1 MSTAMLSG
9 TVMVIGG
16 GHGGIGQAIAEKAV
30 ANGATVMIWDLS
42 PGAPREGQHAIACD
56 LTSEEAVQ
64 AAFDETVSRFGKIHS
79 LVNCAGITGP
89 TAPVERYALADWQRV
104 FAINLTSAFL
114 TSRAVA
120 GHMREAG
127 YGRIV
132 NLASIAGKEGNAN
145 QSAYSASKAAMIGL
159 TKSQGKELATSGV
172 LVNCIAPAIIETEL
186 IFQMPEEQ
194 RAAVLAK
201 VPMGRAGK
209 PAEIA
214 ELAIWL
220 ASDRCS
226 FTTGATFDASGGR
239 ATY

>member
-1 MSTAMLSG
+1 MSTSLLADK
-9 TVMVIGG
+9 VMVIGG

-30 ANGATVMIWDLS
+30 ANGATVVIWDLS
-42 PGAPREGQHAIACD
+42 EAKPREGQHSIRCD

-64 AAFDETVSRFGKIHS
+64 AAFEETVERFETIHG
-79 LVNCAGITGP
+79 LVNCTGITGP
-89 TAPVERYALADWQRV
+89 TGPVETYPLADWQRV

-120 GHMREAG
+120 GHMRKAG

-132 NLASIAGKEGNAN
+132 NIASIAGKEGNAN
-145 QSAYSASKAAMIGL
+145 QSAYSASKAAMIAL
-159 TKSQGKELATSGV
+159 TKSQGKELAQSGV
-172 LVNCIAPAIIETEL
+172 LVNCVTPAIIQTEL
-186 IFQMPEEQ
+186 ILQMPEEQ
-194 RAAVLAK
+194 RATVLAK
-201 VPMGRAGK
+201 VPMGRAGE